1 MHVLKQLGF
10 SSELIWGNIAVG
22 VSCALK
28 RKQWRAYNELSSTHI
43 DTHLH
48 FRIKIFEWG
57 VLDYWG

>member
-28 RKQWRAYNELSSTHI
+28 RKQWRAYNDLSLTHI

-48 FRIKIFEWG
+48 FRI
-57 VLDYWG
+57 